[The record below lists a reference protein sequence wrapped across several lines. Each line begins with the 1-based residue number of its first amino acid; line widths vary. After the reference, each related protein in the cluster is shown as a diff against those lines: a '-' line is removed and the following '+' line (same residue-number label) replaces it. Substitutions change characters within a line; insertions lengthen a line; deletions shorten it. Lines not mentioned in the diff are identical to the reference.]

1 MNDLF
6 NVVTTPLKKIAML
19 IFSLEIN
26 IGSANTNLGSIII
39 VGSIFV
45 VLIGIITH
53 ASASGRLPGLIA
65 KIKEKKNG

>member
-53 ASASGRLPGLIA
+53 ASASGRLSGLIA
-65 KIKEKKNG
+65 KIKAKKNG